1 MENLVRIFLL
11 LISLWCLPQ
20 YVLAGDDEAVEE
32 TIEYLEMTPKFTVNL
47 AEPRKYLR
55 INVQLMVEGDKAIEK
70 VRKHF
75 PVLRHNLI
83 MLFSGK
89 SAADL
94 QTMEQREKLREDS
107 LRTVENAL
115 EKHAK
120 NSDGLRDLFFTEFL
134 VQ

>member
-1 MENLVRIFLL
+1 METLVRIFLL
-11 LISLWCLPQ
+11 LINLWCLPQ
-20 YVLAGDDEAVEE
+20 LVFAGEDEGVEE

-55 INVQLMVEGDKAIEK
+55 INVQLMVEGDKSIEK
-70 VRKHF
+70 VKKHF
-75 PVLRHNLI
+75 PVLRHSLI
-83 MLFSGK
+83 MLYSGM

-94 QTMEQREKLREDS
+94 QTMEQREQLREES
-107 LRTVENAL
+107 LKAVEDAL
-115 EKHAK
+115 RQYAK